1 MWFDIIILCLLH
13 CDQHNHDILRHS
25 NLNSS
30 CEIEINFRNTYDRF
44 GTHVSTVNFQLTI
57 LYFNG
62 LIVEKLMKFL
72 RLMRSGERKLR
83 EVSKSCPHPLD
94 CCKCIFLL
102 TYQILW
108 FTSPQ
113 NHIKWKVLDK
123 TKTIEGALPCALWMS
138 PMDIFT
144 LISIFDLARLN
155 FQHW

>member
-1 MWFDIIILCLLH
+1 MH

-30 CEIEINFRNTYDRF
+30 CEIKINFRNTYDRF

-113 NHIKWKVLDK
+113 NHTDSPLQFRWNFLVICCYCLLWPPDPTFIK
-123 TKTIEGALPCALWMS
+123 S
-138 PMDIFT
+138 
-144 LISIFDLARLN
+144 
-155 FQHW
+155 